1 VSEPA
6 ERRAREVGAAMWA
19 RDRAS
24 QELGMALEEVRPGYA
39 RLRMRVRAD
48 MLNGHGSCHGG
59 LIFALADSA
68 FAFACNSYGV
78 VTVASGC
85 TIEFLSPAGEGDEL
99 VAVAEE
105 RSRRG
110 RHGVYDVDVGGPD
123 GVVVATFRGRST
135 SLAEEILV
143 DAPSRPWPGVAVT
156 GIDGYPRGWVAVDL
170 DAEGNATAR
179 ASGLL
184 GELVD
189 PGAAV
194 VAVDIPIGIP
204 EEGRREA
211 DLEAQRFVGGRRS
224 TVFFTPP
231 RAVLEAQ
238 TYEEARRVAVVATG
252 KSISSQ
258 SYALRGRI
266 LEADPLAHADPR
278 IVEVHPEVSFCE
290 LAGRPLRSSK
300 HTAEGLKERRA
311 LLEGAG
317 LVLPERPRG
326 VPEADLLDAA
336 VAAWSAARY
345 ARGEAR
351 PLPEGHVGRIGA
363 IWR

>member
-1 VSEPA
+1 VTDA
-6 ERRAREVGAAMWA
+6 DRRARAVGEAMWA

-39 RLRMRVRAD
+39 RVSMRVRPD
-48 MLNGHGSCHGG
+48 MLNGHGTCHGG
-59 LIFALADSA
+59 LLFALADSA
-68 FAFACNSYGV
+68 FAFACNSHGV

-85 TIEFLSPAGEGDEL
+85 TIEFLAPAAEGDEL

-105 RSRRG
+105 RSRAG
-110 RHGVYDVDVGGPD
+110 RHGVYDVDVRRPD
-123 GVVVATFRGRST
+123 GGVVATFRGRST
-135 SLAEEILV
+135 SLGKEVPPLLPRFA
-143 DAPSRPWPGVAVT
+143 PGVVVT

-170 DAEGNATAR
+170 AAEGTATAR
-179 ASGLL
+179 ASRLL

-204 EEGRREA
+204 AQGRREA
-211 DLEAQRFVGGRRS
+211 DQAAQRFVGARRS

-231 RAVLEAQ
+231 RPVLEAQ
-238 TYEEARRVAVVATG
+238 TYEEARRVAVATTG

-258 SYALRGRI
+258 AYALRARI
-266 LEADPLAHADPR
+266 LEADPLARADAR

-290 LAGRPLRSSK
+290 LAGGPLRSSK
-300 HTAEGLKERRA
+300 HTTEGLRERRA

-317 LVLPERPRG
+317 LVLPVRPRG

-345 ARGEAR
+345 ARGEAQ
-351 PLPEGHVGRIGA
+351 PLPAGYPERIGA

>member
-1 VSEPA
+1 MTDA
-6 ERRAREVGAAMWA
+6 EELRAREVGDAMWA

-48 MLNGHGSCHGG
+48 MLNGHGTCHGG

-68 FAFACNSYGV
+68 FAFACNSHGV

-85 TIEFLSPAGEGDEL
+85 TIEFLSPAREDDEL

-105 RSRRG
+105 RSRQG
-110 RHGVYDVDVGGPD
+110 RHGVYDVDVRRPD
-123 GVVVATFRGRST
+123 GGLVATFRGRST
-135 SLAEEILV
+135 SLGKSPPEPGPRL
-143 DAPSRPWPGVAVT
+143 RPGVAVT

-179 ASGLL
+179 ASRSL

-204 EEGRREA
+204 EEGRRAA

-231 RAVLEAQ
+231 RAVLEAP

-258 SYALRGRI
+258 SYALRARI
-266 LEADPLAHADPR
+266 LEADPLARADAR

-290 LAGRPLRSSK
+290 LAGGPLRSSK
-300 HTAEGLKERRA
+300 HTPDGLRERRA

-345 ARGEAR
+345 ARGEAES
-351 PLPEGHVGRIGA
+351 LPGGHLERIGA

>member
-1 VSEPA
+1 MTHAA
-6 ERRAREVGAAMWA
+6 ERRARDVGDAMWA

-24 QELGMALEEVRPGYA
+24 RELGMALEEVRPGYA
-39 RLRMRVRAD
+39 RVRMRVRDD

-68 FAFACNSYGV
+68 FAFACNSHGL

-85 TIEFLSPAGEGDEL
+85 TIEFLSPAVEGDEL

-105 RSRRG
+105 HSRQG
-110 RHGVYDVDVGGPD
+110 RHGVYDVDVRRPD
-123 GVVVATFRGRST
+123 GGVVATFRGRST
-135 SLAEEILV
+135 STRQEV
-143 DAPSRPWPGVAVT
+143 PGRPPAFGAGVAVT

-170 DAEGNATAR
+170 DAEGKARAR
-179 ASGLL
+179 ASRLL
-184 GELVD
+184 GDLVD
-189 PGAAV
+189 PDAAV

-204 EEGRREA
+204 EEGRRSA
-211 DLEAQRFVGGRRS
+211 DLEARRFVGGRRS
-224 TVFFTPP
+224 AVFFTPP
-231 RAVLEAQ
+231 RAVLEAE
-238 TYEEARRVAVVATG
+238 TYEEARQVAVVATG

-258 SYALRGRI
+258 SYALRGHI
-266 LEADPLAHADPR
+266 LEADPLARADPR

-290 LAGRPLRSSK
+290 LAGEPLRSSK
-300 HTAEGLKERRA
+300 HTPEGLRERRA
-311 LLEGAG
+311 LLEAAG

-345 ARGEAR
+345 ARGEAQ
-351 PLPEGHVGRIGA
+351 PLPNGHVERIGA

>member
-1 VSEPA
+1 MTDTA
-6 ERRAREVGAAMWA
+6 ERRAREVGDAMWA

-39 RLRMRVRAD
+39 RVRMRIRPD

-68 FAFACNSYGV
+68 FAFACNSYGI

-85 TIEFLSPAGEGDEL
+85 TIEFLAPAGEGDEL

-105 RSRRG
+105 RSREG
-110 RHGVYDVDVGGPD
+110 RHGVYDVDVRHPD
-123 GVVVATFRGRST
+123 GGVVATFRGRST
-135 SLAEEILV
+135 SLREEVPGL
-143 DAPSRPWPGVAVT
+143 PSRFSPGVAVT

-179 ASGLL
+179 ASRLL

-204 EEGRREA
+204 EQGRREA
-211 DLEAQRFVGGRRS
+211 DLEAQRFVGARRS
-224 TVFFTPP
+224 TVFFTPTRP
-231 RAVLEAQ
+231 VLEAQ
-238 TYEEARRVAVVATG
+238 TYEEARRVAVVTTG

-258 SYALRGRI
+258 SYALRRRI
-266 LEADPLAHADPR
+266 LEADPLARADAR

-290 LAGRPLRSSK
+290 LAGGPLRSSK
-300 HTAEGLKERRA
+300 HTPEGLRERRA

-345 ARGEAR
+345 ARREAL
-351 PLPEGHVGRIGA
+351 PLPAGHPERIGA

>member
-1 VSEPA
+1 VTEA
-6 ERRAREVGAAMWA
+6 EQRRAREVGAAMWA

-39 RLRMRVRAD
+39 CLRMTVRAD
-48 MLNGHGSCHGG
+48 MLNGHGTCHGG

-68 FAFACNSYGV
+68 FAFACNSHGV

-85 TIEFLSPAGEGDEL
+85 TIEFLAPAREGDEL

-105 RSRRG
+105 RSREG
-110 RHGVYDVDVGGPD
+110 RHGVFDVDVRRPD
-123 GVVVATFRGRST
+123 GGVVATFRGRST
-135 SLAEEILV
+135 SLREAVPFVE
-143 DAPSRPWPGVAVT
+143 PPRPWPGVAVT
-156 GIDGYPRGWVAVDL
+156 GIDGYPHGWVAVDL
-170 DAEGNATAR
+170 DAEGTATAR
-179 ASGLL
+179 ASRRL

-204 EEGRREA
+204 EQGRREA
-211 DLEAQRFVGGRRS
+211 DLEAQRFVGARRS

-231 RAVLEAQ
+231 RAVLEAE

-266 LEADPLAHADPR
+266 LEADPLARADAR

-290 LAGRPLRSSK
+290 LAARPLRSSK
-300 HTAEGLKERRA
+300 HTPEGLRERRA
-311 LLEGAG
+311 LLEEAG

-345 ARGEAR
+345 ARGEAQ
-351 PLPEGHVGRIGA
+351 PLPAGHPKRIGA

>member
-1 VSEPA
+1 MTDAA
-6 ERRAREVGAAMWA
+6 ERRAREVGRAMWS

-24 QELGMALEEVRPGYA
+24 RELGMALEEVRPGYA
-39 RLRMRVRAD
+39 RVRMRVRAD
-48 MLNGHGSCHGG
+48 MLNGHGTCHGG
-59 LIFALADSA
+59 LLFALADSA
-68 FAFACNSYGV
+68 FAFACNSHGL
-78 VTVASGC
+78 VTVAAGC

-105 RSRRG
+105 RSRQG
-110 RHGVYDVDVGGPD
+110 RHGVYDVDVRRAD

-135 SLAEEILV
+135 SRREEV
-143 DAPSRPWPGVAVT
+143 PGPPQGVGAGVAVT

-170 DAEGNATAR
+170 DAEGNAAAR
-179 ASGLL
+179 VSRLL
-184 GELVD
+184 GDLVE

-204 EEGRREA
+204 EHGRREA
-211 DLEAQRFVGGRRS
+211 DLEAQRFVGARRS
-224 TVFFTPP
+224 TVFLTPP
-231 RAVLEAQ
+231 RAVLEAE
-238 TYEEARRVAVVATG
+238 TYAEARRVAVEATG

-258 SYALRGRI
+258 AYALRRRI
-266 LEADPLAHADPR
+266 LEADPLARADPR
-278 IVEVHPEVSFCE
+278 IVEVHPEVSFRE
-290 LAGRPLRSSK
+290 LAGAPLSSSK
-300 HTAEGLKERRA
+300 HTPEGLRERRA
-311 LLEGAG
+311 LLEEAG

-351 PLPEGHVGRIGA
+351 PLPAGHVERIGA

>member
-1 VSEPA
+1 MTEA
-6 ERRAREVGAAMWA
+6 GERRARDVGAAMWA

-39 RLRMRVRAD
+39 RVRMPVRAD
-48 MLNGHGSCHGG
+48 MLNGHGTCHGG

-68 FAFACNSYGV
+68 FAFACNSHGV

-85 TIEFLSPAGEGDEL
+85 TIEFLAPATEGDEL

-105 RSRRG
+105 RSREG
-110 RHGVYDVDVGGPD
+110 RHGVYDVDVRRPD
-123 GVVVATFRGRST
+123 GGVVATFRGRST
-135 SLAEEILV
+135 SLKEAIRVHE
-143 DAPSRPWPGVAVT
+143 APRAWPGVAVT

-170 DAEGNATAR
+170 DTEGNATAR
-179 ASGLL
+179 ASRLL

-189 PGAAV
+189 PAAAV

-204 EEGRREA
+204 EQGRREA
-211 DLEAQRFVGGRRS
+211 DLEAQRFVGARRS

-238 TYEEARRVAVVATG
+238 SYEEARRVAVVATG

-266 LEADPLAHADPR
+266 LEADPLARADAR

-290 LAGRPLRSSK
+290 LAGGPLRCSK
-300 HTAEGLKERRA
+300 HTPEGLRERRG
-311 LLEGAG
+311 LLELAG

-345 ARGEAR
+345 ARGEAQ
-351 PLPEGHVGRIGA
+351 PLPAGHAERIGA

>member
-1 VSEPA
+1 MTEGG

-24 QELGMALEEVRPGYA
+24 QELGMALEEIRPGYA
-39 RLRMRVRAD
+39 RVRMPVRAD
-48 MLNGHGSCHGG
+48 MLNGHGTCHGG

-68 FAFACNSYGV
+68 FAFACNSHGV

-85 TIEFLSPAGEGDEL
+85 TIEFLAPATEGDVL

-105 RSRRG
+105 RSREG
-110 RHGVYDVDVGGPD
+110 RHGVYDVDVRRPD
-123 GVVVATFRGRST
+123 GGVVAAFRGRST
-135 SLAEEILV
+135 SLKEAIRLPET
-143 DAPSRPWPGVAVT
+143 PRPWPGVAVT

-179 ASGLL
+179 ASRLL

-204 EEGRREA
+204 EQGRRAA
-211 DLEAQRFVGGRRS
+211 DIEAQRFVGARRS

-266 LEADPLAHADPR
+266 LEADPLARADAR

-290 LAGRPLRSSK
+290 LAGGPLRSSK
-300 HTAEGLKERRA
+300 HTPEGLRERRA
-311 LLEGAG
+311 LLEQAG

-345 ARGEAR
+345 ARGEAQ
-351 PLPEGHVGRIGA
+351 PLPAGHPERIGA

>member
-1 VSEPA
+1 MTDAA
-6 ERRAREVGAAMWA
+6 ERRAREVGDAMWA

-24 QELGMALEEVRPGYA
+24 QELGMVLEEVRPGYA
-39 RLRMRVRAD
+39 RVRMRVRPD

-85 TIEFLSPAGEGDEL
+85 TIEFLAPAGEGDEL
-99 VAVAEE
+99 EAVAEE
-105 RSRRG
+105 RSREG
-110 RHGVYDVDVGGPD
+110 RHGVYDVDVRRPD
-123 GVVVATFRGRST
+123 GVVATFRGRST
-135 SLAEEILV
+135 SLREEV
-143 DAPSRPWPGVAVT
+143 PRPPSRFSPGVAVT

-170 DAEGNATAR
+170 DVEGNATAR
-179 ASGLL
+179 ASRLL

-204 EEGRREA
+204 EQGRREA
-211 DLEAQRFVGGRRS
+211 DLEAQRFVGARRS
-224 TVFFTPP
+224 TVFFTPTRP
-231 RAVLEAQ
+231 VLEAQ
-238 TYEEARRVAVVATG
+238 TYEEARRVAVVTTG

-258 SYALRGRI
+258 SYALRRRI
-266 LEADPLAHADPR
+266 LEADPLARADAR

-290 LAGRPLRSSK
+290 LAGGPLRSSK
-300 HTAEGLKERRA
+300 HTPEGLRERRA

-317 LVLPERPRG
+317 LVLPQRPRG

-345 ARGEAR
+345 ARREAL
-351 PLPEGHVGRIGA
+351 PLPAGHPERIGA

>member
-1 VSEPA
+1 MTDA
-6 ERRAREVGAAMWA
+6 DERRAREVGDAMWA

-24 QELGMALEEVRPGYA
+24 RELGMALEEVRPGYA
-39 RLRMRVRAD
+39 RVRMRVRAD

-68 FAFACNSYGV
+68 FAFACNSHGL

-99 VAVAEE
+99 VAVADE
-105 RSRRG
+105 RSRQG
-110 RHGVYDVDVGGPD
+110 RHGVYDVDVRRADGG
-123 GVVVATFRGRST
+123 VVATFRGRST
-135 SLAEEILV
+135 SRREQV
-143 DAPSRPWPGVAVT
+143 PGPQPRFSPGVAVT
-156 GIDGYPRGWVAVDL
+156 GVDGYPRGWVAVDL
-170 DAEGNATAR
+170 DADGNATAR
-179 ASGLL
+179 ASRLL

-189 PGAAV
+189 PGAAA

-204 EEGRREA
+204 EE
-211 DLEAQRFVGGRRS
+211 
-224 TVFFTPP
+224 
-231 RAVLEAQ
+231 
-238 TYEEARRVAVVATG
+238 ARRVAVATTG

-266 LEADPLAHADPR
+266 LEADPLARADAR

-290 LAGRPLRSSK
+290 LAGGPLRSSK
-300 HTAEGLKERRA
+300 HTPEGLRERRA
-311 LLEGAG
+311 LLEEAG

-345 ARGEAR
+345 ARGEAL
-351 PLPEGHVGRIGA
+351 PLPAGHTERIGA

>member
-1 VSEPA
+1 MTDAA
-6 ERRAREVGAAMWA
+6 ESRAREVGDAMWA

-24 QELGMALEEVRPGYA
+24 RELGMALEDIRPGYA
-39 RLRMRVRAD
+39 RLSMRVRAD
-48 MLNGHGSCHGG
+48 MLNGHGMCHGG

-68 FAFACNSYGV
+68 FAFACNSHGV

-85 TIEFLSPAGEGDEL
+85 TIEFLSPAGEGHEL

-105 RSRRG
+105 RSREG
-110 RHGVYDVDVGGPD
+110 RQGVYDVDVRRADGGL
-123 GVVVATFRGRST
+123 VATFRGRSR
-135 SLAEEILV
+135 AHREKILR
-143 DAPSRPWPGVAVT
+143 DEPQRPWPGVAVT

-170 DAEGNATAR
+170 DAAGNATAR
-179 ASGLL
+179 ASRLL
-184 GELVD
+184 GDLVD
-189 PGAAV
+189 PDAAA

-211 DLEAQRFVGGRRS
+211 DLEAQRFVGARRS

-231 RAVLEAQ
+231 RGVLEAQ

-252 KSISSQ
+252 RSISSQ
-258 SYALRGRI
+258 AYALRGRI
-266 LEADPLAHADPR
+266 LEADPLARADSR

-290 LAGRPLRSSK
+290 LAGGPLRASK
-300 HTAEGLKERRA
+300 HTPEGLRARRA
-311 LLEGAG
+311 LLEEAG
-317 LVLPERPRG
+317 LVLPERPSG

-351 PLPEGHVGRIGA
+351 PLPVGHSERIGA